1 MYGNRLPIEIRGK
14 TLQGGSQRWT
24 KATIPFL
31 PPPQPSS
38 LLFISIVSSFLHPP
52 PLRPF
57 VPSSSLPP
65 FLPPHL
71 VFTGLKKACQL
82 ALRAHECT
90 IHICAPNVDLC
101 SGVVV
106 KEVTCFHLSA
116 VPLMEQPAQ
125 VVVLLHAQLT
135 REHMCH
141 THITSHHITC

>member
-1 MYGNRLPIEIRGK
+1 MDKSNNPIP
-14 TLQGGSQRWT
+14 SPSP
-24 KATIPFL
+24 TILSALYLYCFFFSPSPSPPTFCPFIF
-31 PPPQPSS
+31 PPSLSPS
-38 LLFISIVSSFLHPP
+38 
-52 PLRPF
+52 
-57 VPSSSLPP
+57 
-65 FLPPHL
+65 HL

-116 VPLMEQPAQ
+116 VPLMEQLAQ
-125 VVVLLHAQLT
+125 VVVLLHPQLT

-141 THITSHHITC
+141 THITSHHMLTPCMCCI